1 MVREKTSNVIR
12 DTNLSVKV
20 TRKTDEQTEFTLN
33 LYVKPIIGGA
43 RREVIKRSFANDLLT
58 KDTLYDLREGK
69 IITAPEYRVLHI
81 GEMDGCDMIK
91 VDEMPDDEEVQNLYL
106 VVKFCDAVDKIVGVD
121 AAFRAAG
128 RNLVA
133 GYDLVRR

>member
-1 MVREKTSNVIR
+1 
-12 DTNLSVKV
+12 
-20 TRKTDEQTEFTLN
+20 
-33 LYVKPIIGGA
+33 
-43 RREVIKRSFANDLLT
+43 
-58 KDTLYDLREGK
+58 
-69 IITAPEYRVLHI
+69 
-81 GEMDGCDMIK
+81 MIK
-91 VDEMPDDEEVQNLYL
+91 FVEMPDDEEVQNLYL

>member
-1 MVREKTSNVIR
+1 MKVLILALLLVSCELGHTWNYKMVREKTSNVIR

-69 IITAPEYRVLHI
+69 IITAPEYRVRHI
-81 GEMDGCDMIK
+81 GEMDG
-91 VDEMPDDEEVQNLYL
+91 
-106 VVKFCDAVDKIVGVD
+106 
-121 AAFRAAG
+121 
-128 RNLVA
+128 
-133 GYDLVRR
+133 